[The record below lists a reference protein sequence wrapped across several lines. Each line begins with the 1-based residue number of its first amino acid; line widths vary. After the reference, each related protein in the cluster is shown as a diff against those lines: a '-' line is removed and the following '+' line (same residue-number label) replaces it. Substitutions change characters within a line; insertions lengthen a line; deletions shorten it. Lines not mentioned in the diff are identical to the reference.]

1 MNTAEF
7 EGILA
12 GMKDVAAIAQGVA
25 DPASYRVH
33 RPKDA
38 DHIADAGKM
47 PTQEELSAG
56 RVIARFE

>member
-1 MNTAEF
+1 MNTADF

-12 GMKDVAAIAQGVA
+12 GMKDVVAIAKGVA

-38 DHIADAGKM
+38 DHIADDGNM
-47 PTQEELSAG
+47 PTQEEFSG
-56 RVIARFE
+56 GKVISRFE